1 MSVQRMIAE
10 PERAPPPVSP
20 VPDRMEKAD
29 PIRSDAPLRE
39 AIETFRRFPHVRF
52 LAVVDSAGRPLGA
65 VHEIVVRD
73 LLFSPFG
80 HALLANPGCRWSL
93 ADLVRP
99 CASVDVEAPV
109 EWLIAA
115 FGEAGGGEGI
125 ILTRAGRYLGLLPSQ
140 ALLRIAAERERGLH
154 HEERAKARRALERS
168 ETLGRA
174 FARFQEDVRDF
185 GAQLVAA
192 AEEIQ
197 ATAAGVSERATLN
210 GRQALMVTAASS
222 QSAQGISDL
231 ARTGVALAHQVRDIE
246 ARVAEVKDALG
257 DAVEQVEISAS
268 RTASLTEAADEIG
281 GVISLISGITGKVN
295 MLAINA
301 AIEAARGGEAGKGF
315 AVVAAEVKALAV
327 QAKAAAA
334 QIERRIGAVRA
345 ATADTAEANRTINTI
360 VVAVD
365 GAASSILGSVAQ
377 QAAAATTIAATI
389 EQAAA
394 ASAEVSSHVAEMGGR
409 AATATR
415 IASELG
421 VVAEALTGKADRL
434 RARVGDFIGEIQA
447 AA

>member
-1 MSVQRMIAE
+1 MSVQRMIVE
-10 PERAPPPVSP
+10 PPRARPPV
-20 VPDRMEKAD
+20 VPAVDRMERAD
-29 PIRSDAPLRE
+29 PIPSDMPLRD

-52 LAVVDSAGRPLGA
+52 LAVVDKAGRPLGA
-65 VHEIVVRD
+65 VHEVVVRD

-99 CASVDVEAPV
+99 CASVDIDAPV
-109 EWLIAA
+109 ERLIAA
-115 FGEAGGGEGI
+115 FGEAGGGEGV
-125 ILTRAGRYLGLLPSQ
+125 ILTRAGRYVGLLASQ
-140 ALLRIAAERERGLH
+140 ALLSIAAERERDMHL
-154 HEERAKARRALERS
+154 EERAKARAALARS
-168 ETLGRA
+168 ETLGHA

-192 AEEIQ
+192 AGEIQ
-197 ATAAGVSERATLN
+197 SIAAGVSERATLN
-210 GRQALMVTAASS
+210 GRQAVMVTAASS
-222 QSAQGISDL
+222 QSAKGISDL

-246 ARVAEVKDALG
+246 ARVADVKGALG

-268 RTASLTEAADEIG
+268 RTTSLTEAADEIG

-334 QIERRIGAVRA
+334 QVERRIGAVRA
-345 ATADTAEANRTINTI
+345 AIADTAEANRTINAI

-377 QAAAATTIAATI
+377 QAIAATTIAATI

-415 IASELG
+415 IATGLG

-434 RARVGDFIGEIQA
+434 HARVGDFIGEIQA